1 MNRAATAAFVLFV
14 FAAGTATA
22 DDTARARFGR
32 TAFEAGGSVQLDE
45 PVLGNAFVS
54 GGDVEVRAPVGRNL
68 FAAGGEVT
76 LGSAVDGSARM
87 AGGTIRITPE
97 ARVVG
102 DATLAGGS
110 IAVDGPVGGDL
121 RAFGERI
128 TVNARIGGDLQFA
141 GDDLRIGPDA
151 RIGGSVIYTGG
162 GRFAIDPA
170 AQVSGAI
177 KKASS
182 ERDWQRLTR
191 GAKVAGGVTLSFGM
205 MLLGA
210 LLVLALPR
218 FSRDAAASIR
228 NMPWQSLGIG
238 CAMLVGVPVLLVVLV
253 VTLIGIPLAVLLAFA
268 YGALL
273 VLGWLVAALFLG
285 DTVLGRVDARKL
297 DSAGWRVLALL
308 LAIVA
313 IAFIRL
319 IPVVGPLAWALL
331 FLAGVGAFT
340 LRAWQGLRSETGTVT
355 R

>member
-1 MNRAATAAFVLFV
+1 MNRRAATAFALLLA
-14 FAAGTATA
+14 AAGPASA
-22 DDTARARFGR
+22 DDTARARFGGN
-32 TAFEAGGSVQLDE
+32 AFEAGGSVRLEE

-54 GGDVEVRAPVGRNL
+54 GGDVDIRAPVGRNL

-76 LGSAVDGSARM
+76 LEAAVEGSARM
-87 AGGTIRITPE
+87 AGGTIRIAPE

-110 IAVDGPVGGDL
+110 ITVDGPIGGDL

-128 TVNARIGGDLQFA
+128 TVNARVDGDLQFA

-170 AQVSGAI
+170 AQVMGGI
-177 KKASS
+177 KKATS
-182 ERDWQRLTR
+182 ERDWHRLTR
-191 GAKVAGGVTLSFGM
+191 GATIVGGITLSFGM

-218 FSRDAAASIR
+218 FSREAAASIR
-228 NMPWQSLGIG
+228 RMPWQSIGIG
-238 CAMLVGVPVLLVVLV
+238 LAMLVGVPVMLAVLV

-285 DTVLGRVDARKL
+285 DLALGRIDAKKL
-297 DSAGWRVLALL
+297 DSAWWRALFLL

-313 IAFIRL
+313 IAFIRQV
-319 IPVVGPLAWALL
+319 PVAGPIAWGIL

-340 LRAWQGLRSETGTVT
+340 LRAWAGLRGDPAAA
-355 R
+355 